1 MIADPKSPQEIID
14 LAGQLRVPL
23 DGLRSQQLEQFVALV
38 QKWNRRF
45 NLLSRQD
52 VDRLWC
58 RHILD
63 SLSVSSD
70 LVGTR
75 VLDFGSGGG
84 FPGIPL
90 AIANPERTF
99 TLLDRHQ
106 RKCRFLEQV
115 SLTLGLGN
123 VTVCCADLSSLVDV
137 EPFDCITS
145 RAVAP
150 TATLWRQVEHLLVP
164 QGRLVAMASAGA
176 GSQTDY
182 QLPVGAKCEQR
193 RIPGLEPLHGVVI
206 IDKQRMDG

>member
-1 MIADPKSPQEIID
+1 MIADPRNTREIID
-14 LAGQLRVPL
+14 LAGRLQVQLDEP
-23 DGLRSQQLEQFVALV
+23 RSQQLEQFVALV
-38 QKWNRRF
+38 QKWNRHF
-45 NLLSRQD
+45 NLLSRRD
-52 VDRLWC
+52 IDRVWF
-58 RHILD
+58 RHVLD
-63 SLSVSSD
+63 SLSISSD

-90 AIANPERTF
+90 AIANPGRAF

-115 SLTLGLGN
+115 SLSLDLGN
-123 VTVCCADLSSLVDV
+123 VTVCCGDLGALVDV

-150 TATLWRQVEHLLVP
+150 TETVWRLVEHLLAP
-164 QGRLVAMASAGA
+164 EGRLVAMASIGVDRQAE
-176 GSQTDY
+176 D
-182 QLPVGAKCEQR
+182 QLPPFAKCEQR
-193 RIPGLEPLHGVVI
+193 RIPGLEPLHEVVI

>member
-1 MIADPKSPQEIID
+1 MIADPQSSQEIID
-14 LAGQLRVPL
+14 LAGQLRVRL
-23 DGLRSQQLEQFVALV
+23 DELRSQQLEQFVALV

-45 NLLSRQD
+45 NLLSRRD

-123 VTVCCADLSSLVDV
+123 VTVCCADLNALVDV

-150 TATLWRQVEHLLVP
+150 TATLWRLVEHLLVP
-164 QGRLVAMASAGA
+164 RGRLVAMASTGA
-176 GSQTDY
+176 GSQSDE
-182 QLPVGAKCEQR
+182 QLPLGAKCEQR
-193 RIPGLEPLHGVVI
+193 RIPGLEPLHEVVI